1 MENFCKV
8 PSWAEIFLVVLKFV
22 EYIPLLHYYFHRKS
36 SLNQEF
42 QSNIFF
48 VNLQQGEYNGR
59 VAVTNRHGD
68 EDDESNDRFS
78 RGRPGS
84 FRPESAP
91 TVLNMSPECS
101 LSGPPSVRAGEASNS
116 EEYHGHMMHNGEEI
130 SGTYDGNI
138 L

>member
-1 MENFCKV
+1 M
-8 PSWAEIFLVVLKFV
+8 
-22 EYIPLLHYYFHRKS
+22 
-36 SLNQEF
+36 
-42 QSNIFF
+42 
-48 VNLQQGEYNGR
+48 QQGEYNGR
-59 VAVTNRHGD
+59 VAVTNRHGE

-138 L
+138 LLSYGFNLPKNSSFSAFLATFWLFLRLLDKFMAPAL